1 MIAAISPTCCL
12 ELPLMITRVGTG
24 TSNSMP
30 SGALIG
36 TGCE

>member
-1 MIAAISPTCCL
+1 MIAAISPTACL
-12 ELPLMITRVGTG
+12 EFPLITMRVGTG

-30 SGALIG
+30 SGAFTE